1 MSEPD
6 PDRDIEREALYQYC
20 WQRNQLAARIH
31 ALTETE
37 RKAEVALFPFVD
49 DKSARLVSRPP
60 QLIEMA
66 NKYLQWDDLDATN
79 KVCDQIDGALGEL
92 KSLLREH
99 MPQFVERVLS

>member
-1 MSEPD
+1 MS
-6 PDRDIEREALYQYC
+6 
-20 WQRNQLAARIH
+20 
-31 ALTETE
+31 
-37 RKAEVALFPFVD
+37 
-49 DKSARLVSRPP
+49 RLR
-60 QLIEMA
+60 QLIETA